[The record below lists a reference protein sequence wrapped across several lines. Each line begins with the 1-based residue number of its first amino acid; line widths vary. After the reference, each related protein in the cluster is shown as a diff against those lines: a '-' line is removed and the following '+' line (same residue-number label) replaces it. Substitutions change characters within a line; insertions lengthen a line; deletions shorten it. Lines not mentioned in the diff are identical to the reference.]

1 MGTYNTKGVLLESP
15 AVSSGKAGDA
25 NAQVKAA
32 DTQIEAIDALQM
44 LLDVVGLIPGAGAP
58 ADLLN
63 GIISA
68 ARGDFIGAGLSLFGV
83 VPIAGEAAT
92 VAKIAKNSEKY
103 LQALD
108 VVAKKVVPHLPA
120 SVGRK
125 VEDAIAQAR
134 NKIDEIAGNKPP
146 AAASKSTPDDAP
158 KAKNEGTDG
167 GKIKGKKSVEK
178 GKCGEF
184 LARMDMAQDGFDE
197 IVSVQNNSGH
207 GVDLIG
213 RNSKTGEVKVW
224 EVKTTE
230 TAKAPPLSKDQATLG
245 GEKFTNNRLDRAAR
259 GQGNY
264 GKVPEAIDNAEKTI
278 EWIKRAKN
286 RNAPVLYEKRE
297 VFVDDLDKGCVK
309 HPSRPSHSKPWSAK

>member
-1 MGTYNTKGVLLESP
+1 MATYNTKGVLLESP

-32 DTQIEAIDALQM
+32 DKQIETIDALQM

-68 ARGDFIGAGLSLFGV
+68 ARGDWLGAGLSLIGV
-83 VPIAGEAAT
+83 IPIAGEAAT
-92 VAKIAKNSEKY
+92 MAKIAKNSEKY

-120 SVGRK
+120 SIGKK
-125 VEDAIAQAR
+125 VEDAIAAAR
-134 NKIDEIAGNKPP
+134 SKIDEIAGNKPKP
-146 AAASKSTPDDAP
+146 KPKADEAP
-158 KAKNEGTDG
+158 KAKDEGKDG

-184 LARMDMAQDGFDE
+184 LARMDMAKDGFDE
-197 IVSVQNNSGH
+197 IVEVQNNSGH

-224 EVKTTE
+224 EVKATD
-230 TAKAPPLSKDQATLG
+230 TAKAPDLSKAQKSMG
-245 GEKFTNNRLDRAAR
+245 GEKFTADRLGRAVS

-264 GKVPEAIDNAEKTI
+264 GKVDSAV
-278 EWIKRAKN
+278 
-286 RNAPVLYEKRE
+286 RNARAATNWIDKAKRQGAGVVHEKRE
-297 VFVDDLDKGCVK
+297 VFLDDLDQGCSK
-309 HPSRPSHSKPWSAK
+309 HPSRPSKSKPW

>member
-1 MGTYNTKGVLLESP
+1 MATYNTKGVLLESP

-32 DTQIEAIDALQM
+32 DKQIETIDALQM

-68 ARGDFIGAGLSLFGV
+68 ARGDWLGAGLSLIGV
-83 VPIAGEAAT
+83 IPIAGEAAT
-92 VAKIAKNSEKY
+92 MAKIAKNSEKY

-120 SVGRK
+120 SIGKK
-125 VEDAIAQAR
+125 VEDAIAAAR
-134 NKIDEIAGNKPP
+134 SKIDEIAGNKPKP
-146 AAASKSTPDDAP
+146 KPKADEAP
-158 KAKNEGTDG
+158 KAKDEGKDG

-184 LARMDMAQDGFDE
+184 LARMDMAKDGFDE
-197 IVSVQNNSGH
+197 IVEVQNNSGH

-224 EVKTTE
+224 EVKATD
-230 TAKAPPLSKDQATLG
+230 TATAPGLSKAQKTMG
-245 GEKFTNNRLDRAAR
+245 GERFVQDRLGKASN
-259 GQGNY
+259 GVGNY
-264 GKVPEAIDNAEKTI
+264 GKVAAAMENAQSALD
-278 EWIKRAKN
+278 WISRAKQKK
-286 RNAPVLYEKRE
+286 APVTYEKRE
-297 VFVDDLDKGCVK
+297 VYLDDLEKGCAK
-309 HPSRPSHSKPWSAK
+309 HPGRPSKSAPWTAK